1 MNLKDRDVLENQF
14 CILFYQWMT
23 TSHEATKYISQNK
36 EIAKWLLSDWMIT
49 DIFETNEYVNFP
61 CMAYYIADGEPL
73 KKAFNVA
80 EIFSMC
86 LGGFYM
92 YSINLETYN
101 PSLHV
106 KQWNIIYIYIYI
118 YMYVYGDMF
127 LFCLQLL

>member
-1 MNLKDRDVLENQF
+1 
-14 CILFYQWMT
+14 
-23 TSHEATKYISQNK
+23 
-36 EIAKWLLSDWMIT
+36 
-49 DIFETNEYVNFP
+49 
-61 CMAYYIADGEPL
+61 MAYYIADGEPL

-118 YMYVYGDMF
+118 YIYVCIWRHVSLLPPTFITNNFVGSLLTFIF
-127 LFCLQLL
+127 LAFANVII